1 MSTTVDARCNGDIV
15 LKGDLRDAAASE
27 TAISLEVSSLASF
40 FEEFFFDDEGG
51 NDNDNDDLRI
61 HVQDEDDNDNDD
73 GIDDLRIKEY
83 VEKGKLHRTSWIVK
97 DVDGIT
103 TSRNVYAFSTTSTTS
118 PGEGDAAA
126 GIETRR
132 RRAGNCNVPKDR
144 TR

>member
-61 HVQDEDDNDNDD
+61 HVQSCRTLNEA
-73 GIDDLRIKEY
+73 GVWGRYSCQLFVSEFRCQRQHHLRPA
-83 VEKGKLHRTSWIVK
+83 RSCW
-97 DVDGIT
+97 
-103 TSRNVYAFSTTSTTS
+103 S
-118 PGEGDAAA
+118 
-126 GIETRR
+126 
-132 RRAGNCNVPKDR
+132 
-144 TR
+144 